1 VAGEALLEGGVATVE
16 RHSFAGSEGV
26 TYRFTATP
34 ASAGWWS
41 RDGRGRGRYT
51 IAGVG
56 FDILPITVE
65 VTPAE

>member
-1 VAGEALLEGGVATVE
+1 M
-16 RHSFAGSEGV
+16 